1 MSENI
6 RQLSKA
12 VNCSCG
18 ECLINED
25 GKAIRRTVVK
35 TDGDSLF
42 ALCLKC
48 NGHTRLGKFEACEP
62 PKREEEVKK
71 SRSKLRVVYVTKP

>member
-1 MSENI
+1 MS
-6 RQLSKA
+6 RTVGQLSKA

-18 ECLINED
+18 ECLLNHD
-25 GKAIRRTVVK
+25 GKAIRQTVVK

-48 NGHTRLGKFEACEP
+48 KGHTRLGKFEAIEP
-62 PKREEEVKK
+62 PKPERASK
-71 SRSKLRVVYVTKP
+71 SRLKIVYMTK

>member
-1 MSENI
+1 MSETI

-18 ECLINED
+18 ENLFNAD
-25 GKAIRRTVVK
+25 GKAIRQTIVK
-35 TDGDSLF
+35 TDGDSIF

-48 NGHTRLGKFEACEP
+48 KGHTHLGKFEACEP
-62 PKREEEVKK
+62 PQQEPKAKK
-71 SRSKLRVVYVTKP
+71 SHNRLKIVYMQK